1 MRTTNLFKRSD
12 GQWVASSDFVAALR
26 QVGAH
31 DCQVLYM
38 HTALSFGQINPEL
51 GRAEL
56 LGEIH
61 QAISSLGVPTLCV
74 PTFTFSFC
82 NGEDYDVARSKSRMG
97 ALNEFIRQRPEAI
110 RSVDPLLSVA
120 LVGKD
125 RDLVENLGHE
135 SIGADSTFDKLNRRD
150 GVQFLFLGVPLGDCF
165 TYMHY
170 LEWRAQVPYR
180 YNREFQGRI
189 THGTRIYE
197 DTYTLFV
204 RYRDV
209 TPGDGGHTYER
220 MLVDRGWLRAVP
232 LGDSFIWC
240 VGERDARELYLD
252 LLRKS
257 PDFFIQEPFSAPH
270 ADKTF
275 VAHNMVAL

>member
-1 MRTTNLFKRSD
+1 MKTTNLFKRSD
-12 GQWVASSDFVAALR
+12 GQWVASSDLVAALR

-56 LGEIH
+56 LGEVYR
-61 QAISSLGVPTLCV
+61 AIRSLGVPTLCV

-82 NGEDYDVARSKSRMG
+82 NGEDYDVARSRSRMG
-97 ALNEFIRQRPEAI
+97 VLNEFIRQQPEAI

-120 LVGKD
+120 LVGQD

-135 SIGADSTFDKLNRRD
+135 SIGANSTFDKLNRRA
-150 GVQFLFLGVPLGDCF
+150 GAKFLFLGVPLGDCF

-170 LEWRAQVPYR
+170 LEWREHVPYR
-180 YNREFQGRI
+180 YNREFRGRI
-189 THGTRIYE
+189 THGTKAYE

-204 RYRDV
+204 RYQGV
-209 TPGDGGHTYER
+209 TPGRGGNAYER
-220 MLVDRGWLRAVP
+220 MLADRGLLRAAP
-232 LGDSFIWC
+232 LGDSSVSC
-240 VGERDARELYLD
+240 VSEQDARKHYLD
-252 LLRKS
+252 LLRQS
-257 PDFFIQEPFSAPH
+257 PNFFIQEPFDPQC